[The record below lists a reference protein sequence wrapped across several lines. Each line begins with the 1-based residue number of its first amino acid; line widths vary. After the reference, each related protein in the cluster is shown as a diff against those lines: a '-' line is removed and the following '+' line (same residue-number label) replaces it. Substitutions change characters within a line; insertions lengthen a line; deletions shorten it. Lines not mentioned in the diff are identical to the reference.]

1 MVTFRAT
8 RLSQAGNR
16 VKLERDVGKGCL
28 VATAKLDGEL
38 CLGQS
43 QLINSEFDCRLQD

>member
-1 MVTFRAT
+1 MTFRAT

-38 CLGQS
+38 CLGRS
-43 QLINSEFDCRLQD
+43 QPINSEFHCRLQD

>member
-1 MVTFRAT
+1 VVTFRAT

-28 VATAKLDGEL
+28 VATAKLGGEL
-38 CLGQS
+38 CLGRAQP
-43 QLINSEFDCRLQD
+43 IDSEFHCRLRD

>member
-1 MVTFRAT
+1 VVTFRAT

-16 VKLERDVGKGCL
+16 VKLERDDGKGCL

-38 CLGQS
+38 CLSRS
-43 QLINSEFDCRLQD
+43 QPINSEFHCRLQD